1 MSNIWNPHAFGVT
14 GQPVGP
20 QTNALRVYGAEPSKE
35 QLAMAQQAFAKFCMT
50 ERLSFAANQTQQG
63 FLPDGSKYRIVVVGN
78 TRIMEVR
85 VEAEKQSFVLGCVYL
100 HTTRGNMFDVS
111 APVHR
116 FIFRAVGGGVV
127 YEHETLEPYSENH
140 PGMKPVPFYYL
151 GPDQHLAFYDIG
163 KIGVVGVP
171 EYFFWHYP
179 IIGRQHEVFK
189 DNVYSGQSPRKYGEE
204 YIMFN
209 VGAENITQDDGVV
222 VFETD
227 SDHTIMHATF
237 HPNTPNA
244 SLILFGIGA
253 SSTAAFESVTSYA
266 DAPPY
271 NPVSD
276 TATYTP
282 VLQLAS
288 FPTYTI
294 ERKELAR
301 LPSGV
306 WEETGSVD
314 VPAVAE
320 QSGDVIDY
328 HFVDYYL
335 NTVQEITGLVEFRTD
350 TPVFRRVTASNTSGE
365 GTCLLEASYAQNI
378 ESVENETFGNSG
390 EFVSI
395 RGGYERSLDFTG
407 SADVNFHLSNGLTTY
422 STNYSYTATNKRWSE
437 FDGKRFY
444 HIDST
449 VVFSQENSAVPTN
462 LLFIGEYDGSLTMS
476 VECQRR
482 SLLKYDPSIK
492 FLAYIEEAPFSY
504 TWNANAHCDFMMG
517 NDENAH
523 PHSEEVPLEG
533 EGDMVTVGQPVL
545 FLVMEINGIE
555 VLRESIQISQDVHQ
569 LRLEMIPVTSIYL
582 QPEVDSLPP
591 PYISVEEYKK
601 RMRTLLCTN
610 YLCGFSKVNTVYH
623 GEGGS
628 TEEYRLRF
636 RPSGDDGKL
645 LDDFFLRLGSFYA
658 LASLECE
665 YITDAGTGAGM
676 LLIKQKTGEMEFPA
690 SLFVASASGVQKV
703 AQPGGGWGQFVTMTA
718 N

>member
-1 MSNIWNPHAFGVT
+1 
-14 GQPVGP
+14 
-20 QTNALRVYGAEPSKE
+20 
-35 QLAMAQQAFAKFCMT
+35 
-50 ERLSFAANQTQQG
+50 
-63 FLPDGSKYRIVVVGN
+63 
-78 TRIMEVR
+78 
-85 VEAEKQSFVLGCVYL
+85 
-100 HTTRGNMFDVS
+100 
-111 APVHR
+111 
-116 FIFRAVGGGVV
+116 V

-171 EYFFWHYP
+171 EYFFWSYP
-179 IIGRQHEVFK
+179 IIGRKHEVFK

-204 YIMFN
+204 YVMFN

-395 RGGYERSLDFTG
+395 RGGHERSLDFTG
-407 SADVNFHLSNGLTTY
+407 SADVNFHLINGLTTY

-504 TWNANAHCDFMMG
+504 TWNANAHCDFMM
-517 NDENAH
+517 
-523 PHSEEVPLEG
+523 
-533 EGDMVTVGQPVL
+533 
-545 FLVMEINGIE
+545 VM
-555 VLRESIQISQDVHQ
+555 
-569 LRLEMIPVTSIYL
+569 M
-582 QPEVDSLPP
+582 
-591 PYISVEEYKK
+591 
-601 RMRTLLCTN
+601 
-610 YLCGFSKVNTVYH
+610 
-623 GEGGS
+623 
-628 TEEYRLRF
+628 
-636 RPSGDDGKL
+636 
-645 LDDFFLRLGSFYA
+645 
-658 LASLECE
+658 
-665 YITDAGTGAGM
+665 
-676 LLIKQKTGEMEFPA
+676 
-690 SLFVASASGVQKV
+690 
-703 AQPGGGWGQFVTMTA
+703 
-718 N
+718 